1 MSDQP
6 WNIERICDALGN
18 PTLAQ
23 KFLAQINKAPAHEIL
38 AVFAKWQGIAER
50 TLQAVQR
57 GREAAAIEAAGGEI
71 PGEWHD
77 VTDRVLEEAARIQAR
92 GAA

>member
-23 KFLAQINKAPAHEIL
+23 RCFAEINKAPEDEIL
-38 AVFAKWQGIAER
+38 AVFARWRGRAER
-50 TLQAVQR
+50 TLAAVQR
-57 GREAAAIEAAGGEI
+57 GREIAAAEARGEEP
-71 PGEWHD
+71 PGEWID
-77 VTDRVLEEAARIQAR
+77 ITERVHAEAQRIRSQ

>member
-1 MSDQP
+1 MSSEP

-23 KFLAQINKAPAHEIL
+23 RFLAQINKAPAHEIL

-50 TLQAVQR
+50 TLAAVQR

-77 VTDRVLEEAARIQAR
+77 VTDRVLGEAARIRAR